1 MNQNSNPLDYLIEC
15 CESAINTGHWRL
27 TKFTVLNAKDELIK
41 LRQSK
46 RDLAKELFEVNQSLV
61 EEINRDLA
69 FKNVA
74 WARINSKG
82 DLYDLRL
89 HYNQFTD
96 SDTILPLYSNQKEFK
111 EKYGKL
117 SK

>member
-1 MNQNSNPLDYLIEC
+1 MNEITDPLDYRIQC
-15 CESAINTGHWRL
+15 CESAINTGKRRL
-27 TKFTVLNAKDELIK
+27 TKFTILNAKNELSK
-41 LRQSK
+41 LRQTK
-46 RDLAKELFEVNQSLV
+46 KDLAKELFDANQSLV

-74 WARINSKG
+74 WATINGRG
-82 DLYDLRL
+82 DMFNISMI
-89 HYNQFTD
+89 YNQYAD
-96 SDTILPLYSNQKEFK
+96 PKSTIPLYRNEKEYK